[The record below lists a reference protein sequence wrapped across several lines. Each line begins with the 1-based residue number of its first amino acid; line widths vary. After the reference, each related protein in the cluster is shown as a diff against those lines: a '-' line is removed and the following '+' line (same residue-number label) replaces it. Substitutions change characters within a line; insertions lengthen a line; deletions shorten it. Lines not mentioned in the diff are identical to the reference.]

1 MRDLSMLRTLSL
13 RTGPGEAAQQ
23 RLGRLATWT
32 GPGEVLQQTL
42 GRLATRPR
50 VAPAAHQCWRL
61 PRPGATERPTG
72 SGSSPVS
79 RPVNL
84 ITENKHLRPRWTP
97 AWPSAAPVKGP
108 MRQLPS

>member
-13 RTGPGEAAQQ
+13 RTGPGEAAQQRLGRLATRTGPGEAAQQ

-61 PRPGATERPTG
+61 PPARGYRETDRLWVLTRVT
-72 SGSSPVS
+72 SGE
-79 RPVNL
+79 L
-84 ITENKHLRPRWTP
+84 DH
-97 AWPSAAPVKGP
+97 
-108 MRQLPS
+108 